1 MDKYIMF
8 VVFLKTNDRN
18 VCTVFIGNGTVHLPD
33 STTVPLAPHYNCLM
47 IMYDHEYFVTTAVF
61 YLSQLPSTRRSK
73 RSRSL

>member
-18 VCTVFIGNGTVHLPD
+18 VCTVFIGNGTVHLPA

-47 IMYDHEYFVTTAVF
+47 IMYDHE
-61 YLSQLPSTRRSK
+61 
-73 RSRSL
+73 